1 MNENRDSWDYINQ
14 DIRGESNGHYLR
26 YVRAF
31 GWILLLIFGYASN
44 RILASF
50 GLPSDA
56 QSHTWLGHARNLC
69 NLCFFGFVQCWFT
82 EIIDVPSRW
91 IYILQNRWFFFV
103 FIASGL
109 TYTVISCIP
118 SIDEAVTEDTDYT
131 SIFLLTISSV
141 ATLLITL
148 FAWHILQAKR
158 IMRDSTN
165 FWSYLLSRLCI
176 IILVV
181 SSYMVIRSE
190 ANSAG
195 PAKLHLHHY
204 FIAWVA
210 SLVSVFNH
218 PISIG
223 FLAITS
229 GIFVQGV
236 SVYSAASLFYRGD
249 HDTPCPE
256 VRIY

>member
-1 MNENRDSWDYINQ
+1 MDIRDSWDYIIQ
-14 DIRGESNGHYLR
+14 DNRPESDNHYLR
-26 YVRAF
+26 YPRAL
-31 GWILLLIFGYASN
+31 GWILLLIFGYVCN
-44 RILASF
+44 RFMAAF
-50 GLPSDA
+50 GLPYDA
-56 QSHTWLGHARNLC
+56 QSHTWLGHGRNLC
-69 NLCFFGFVQCWFT
+69 NLCFFGFVQSWFT
-82 EIIDVPSRW
+82 ELIDNPGRW
-91 IYILQNRWFFFV
+91 VFIMQNRWFFFV

-109 TYTVISCIP
+109 TYTLISCIP
-118 SIDEAVTEDTDYT
+118 SIDEAVTEDADFT

-148 FAWHILQAKR
+148 FGWHIFQAKR
-158 IMRDSTN
+158 IMRDPTN

-176 IILVV
+176 IVV
-181 SSYMVIRSE
+181 VVASYIVIRNENNPS
-190 ANSAG
+190 G

-204 FIAWVA
+204 FIAWVV

-229 GIFVQGV
+229 GIFVQGI

-249 HDTPCPE
+249 HDSPCPE
-256 VRIY
+256 IRLD